1 MKIAFLNIYNGVVNR
16 GAETFV
22 KELASRLSK
31 NHQVTVFQAGDR
43 EGKEVYKI
51 QKVSIKFDPDR
62 KDFTDRFLRRVF
74 LDYQN
79 RVIFIFTL
87 KSLLQILK
95 ERYDIVIAVN
105 GGFMPAIL
113 RIVTWL
119 YGGKMI
125 ISGQSGMGWDDRNN
139 LWCFPDVFVA
149 LSEKAKNWAKK
160 ANPFV
165 KVVEIANGVDVN
177 KFQAPRTKLQKK
189 AVKTVLAVGA
199 FVKSKRLELAIEAVS
214 RLKDAKLVIAG
225 GGGDLKDKIY
235 DLGIKKLGKD
245 RFKILSLPFERM
257 PEVYQMADVFTLPS
271 EPSEA
276 FGNVLVEAMAC
287 GLSVVA
293 TDDPI
298 RREIVGDAGL
308 LVDPTMT
315 EDYAKAIKEAL
326 ERDWGE
332 RPRKQAEKFDWDKIA
347 EKYEELF
354 RSLGFKN

>member
-95 ERYDIVIAVN
+95 ERYDIVIPVN

-125 ISGQSGMGWDDRNN
+125 ISGQSGIGWDDRNN
-139 LWCFPDVFVA
+139 LWCFPDVFIA

-225 GGGDLKDKIY
+225 GGGDKKQEIIDYGLKI
-235 DLGIKKLGKD
+235 LGKD
-245 RFKILSLPFERM
+245 HFNVISIPFEKM
-257 PEVYQMADVFTLPS
+257 PKIYQAADVFTLPS
-271 EPSEA
+271 ESSEA

-287 GLSVVA
+287 GLPVVA

-298 RREIVGDAGL
+298 RREIVGDAGV
-308 LVDPTMT
+308 LVDPT
-315 EDYAKAIKEAL
+315 DIDSYAKALDLAL
-326 ERDWGE
+326 NKDWKNI
-332 RPRKQAEKFDWDKIA
+332 PRLQAEKFDWDIIA
-347 EKYEELF
+347 QKYEKLF
-354 RSLGFKN
+354 RSLGK

>member
-22 KELASRLSK
+22 KELAGRLSK

-79 RVIFIFTL
+79 RVIFLFTL
-87 KSLLQILK
+87 KSLLKILK
-95 ERYDIVIAVN
+95 ERYDIVISVN

-125 ISGQSGMGWDDRNN
+125 ISGQSGIGWDDRNN

-160 ANPFV
+160 VNPFV
-165 KVVEIANGVDVN
+165 KVVEIANGVDLEKFKLKTQKSKVKN
-177 KFQAPRTKLQKK
+177 KF
-189 AVKTVLAVGA
+189 KTVLAVGA

-214 RLKDAKLVIAG
+214 RLKGTKLVIAG
-225 GGGDLKDKIY
+225 GRGDLKDKIY

-257 PEVYQMADVFTLPS
+257 PEVYQEADVFTLPS
-271 EPSEA
+271 ESSEA

-287 GLSVVA
+287 SLPVVA

-298 RREIVGDAGL
+298 RREIVGNAGI
-308 LVDPTMT
+308 LVDPT
-315 EDYAKAIKEAL
+315 DIDSYAKALDLAL
-326 ERDWGE
+326 SRDWKDV
-332 RPRKQAEKFDWDKIA
+332 PRLQAKKFDWDIIA
-347 EKYEELF
+347 QKYEKLF
-354 RSLGFKN
+354 RSLGK

>member
-79 RVIFIFTL
+79 RVIFLFTL

-95 ERYDIVIAVN
+95 ERYDIVIPVN

-125 ISGQSGMGWDDRNN
+125 ISGQSGIGWDDRNN

-165 KVVEIANGVDVN
+165 KVVEIANGVDLEKFKLKTQKSKVKN
-177 KFQAPRTKLQKK
+177 KF
-189 AVKTVLAVGA
+189 KTVLAVGA
-199 FVKSKRLELAIEAVS
+199 FVRSKRLELAIEAVS
-214 RLKDAKLVIAG
+214 RLKDAKLIIAG

-235 DLGIKKLGKD
+235 DLGIKKLGEN

-257 PEVYQMADVFTLPS
+257 PEVYQAADVFTLPS
-271 EPSEA
+271 ESSEA

-287 GLSVVA
+287 GLPVVA

-298 RREIVGDAGL
+298 RREIVGGAGI
-308 LVDPTMT
+308 LVDPT
-315 EDYAKAIKEAL
+315 DIDSYAKALDLAL
-326 ERDWGE
+326 SKDWKDI
-332 RPRKQAEKFDWDKIA
+332 PRLQAKKFDWDIIA
-347 EKYEELF
+347 QKYEKLF
-354 RSLGFKN
+354 RSLGK

>member
-31 NHQVTVFQAGDR
+31 NHQVTVFQAGD
-43 EGKEVYKI
+43 
-51 QKVSIKFDPDR
+51 KVGSERYFVERIPINFDWSR
-62 KDFTDRFLRRVF
+62 KTGAGTFLSLFF
-74 LDYQN
+74 LDYWN
-79 RVIFIFTL
+79 RLVFIFTL
-87 KSLLQILK
+87 KSVPRIWK
-95 ERYDIVIAVN
+95 ERYDIVVPVN

-125 ISGQSGMGWDDRNN
+125 ISGQSGIGWDDRNN

-160 ANPFV
+160 VNPFV
-165 KVVEIANGVDVN
+165 KVVEIANGVDLEKFKLKTQKSKVKN
-177 KFQAPRTKLQKK
+177 KF
-189 AVKTVLAVGA
+189 KTVLAVGA

-225 GGGDLKDKIY
+225 GGGDKKQEIIDYGLKI
-235 DLGIKKLGKD
+235 LGKD
-245 RFKILSLPFERM
+245 LFNVISIPFEKM
-257 PEVYQMADVFTLPS
+257 PKIYQAADVFTLPS
-271 EPSEA
+271 ESSEA

-287 GLSVVA
+287 GLPVVA

-298 RREIVGDAGL
+298 RREIVGNAGI
-308 LVDPTMT
+308 LVDPT
-315 EDYAKAIKEAL
+315 DIDSYAKALDLAL
-326 ERDWGE
+326 SKDWKNI
-332 RPRKQAEKFDWDKIA
+332 PRLQAKKFDWDIIA
-347 EKYEELF
+347 QKYDKLF
-354 RSLGFKN
+354 RSLGK